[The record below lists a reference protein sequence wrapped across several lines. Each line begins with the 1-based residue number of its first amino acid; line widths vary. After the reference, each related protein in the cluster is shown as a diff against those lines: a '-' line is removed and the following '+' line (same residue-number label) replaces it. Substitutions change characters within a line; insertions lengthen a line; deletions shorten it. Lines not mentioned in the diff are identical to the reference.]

1 MFKIKEINECR
12 EKAVLY
18 LQRKKNIKKWDCK
31 YLAEVFLRCCYEK
44 EKRIK
49 MFFWYLMSMTGN
61 CRAME
66 KLSRYYLG
74 FGKDTENF
82 YETICSCARLNF
94 KAKDK
99 YNNLCQMILDDN
111 NRMEM
116 EKERLNALLKQTSCQ
131 KKDVQEKIAY
141 YVSVVNEK
149 IETFLEQIQSY
160 KKEHNIDMPC
170 N

>member
-1 MFKIKEINECR
+1 
-12 EKAVLY
+12 
-18 LQRKKNIKKWDCK
+18 
-31 YLAEVFLRCCYEK
+31 
-44 EKRIK
+44 
-49 MFFWYLMSMTGN
+49 
-61 CRAME
+61 
-66 KLSRYYLG
+66 
-74 FGKDTENF
+74 
-82 YETICSCARLNF
+82 
-94 KAKDK
+94 
-99 YNNLCQMILDDN
+99 MILDDN